1 MSDRKSHLHR
11 YPDGSIN
18 FRYQRKTLGRLP
30 LPEGSA
36 AFNAE
41 YDRLLGSV
49 VGKAKKRGR
58 PAAVIKPKSTSPTI
72 GLFVARW
79 KASDFFAHPQKPGL
93 KEVPLAP
100 GTQYH
105 YRLALDLLD
114 KQGVTGLSFAD
125 LTPHKAN
132 LYIQKIRREFNGSAA
147 RMQMTVLSNL
157 WTFARNYPDFNGG
170 DRPNPMIGREI
181 TNPYKLKR
189 EHQPWPEQVQYDF
202 LAACDENLHLAFHLL
217 ICTGQRISDVAA
229 MKRDQYDG
237 TYIALTQQ
245 KDRSKTPMKI
255 KAPKKLRDV
264 LAKAKRSNSSDFIL
278 THKWGQPYKV
288 KSLSMSIGNVL
299 RAIGHDGYSAHGF
312 RKNAG
317 IMLAENGAN
326 VQVIMAAL
334 GHKTPKMALY
344 YCRLADQKKLADQA
358 ADILDLAFEQRDEA
372 RANRAVE
379 RRSRLKL
386 V

>member
-1 MSDRKSHLHR
+1 MTDRSKYLQR
-11 YPDGSIN
+11 FPDGGIS
-18 FRYQRKTLGRLP
+18 FRFQRKTIGRLP

-41 YDRLLGSV
+41 YDRLLASV
-49 VGKAKKRGR
+49 IDKAKKRGR
-58 PAAVIKPKSTSPTI
+58 PAAMIKPKSIGPTI

-79 KASDFFAHPQKPGL
+79 KASDFFSHPQKPGL
-93 KEVPLAP
+93 KEVPLAA

-105 YRLALDLLD
+105 YRLALNLLH

-132 LYIQKIRREFNGSAA
+132 LYIQKIRREVNGSAA

-157 WTFARNYPDFNGG
+157 WSFARNFPDFDGG
-170 DRPNPMIGREI
+170 DRANPMIGREI

-189 EHQPWPEQVQYDF
+189 EHQPWPEQVQDDF
-202 LAACDENLHLAFHLL
+202 LAACDENLYVAFHLL
-217 ICTGQRISDVAA
+217 LCTGQRISDVAR
-229 MKRDQYDG
+229 MKRDQYNG
-237 TYIALTQQ
+237 AHITLTQK
-245 KDRSKTPMKI
+245 KDRTQTPMKI
-255 KAPKKLRDV
+255 KAPKLLREV
-264 LAKAKRSNSSDFIL
+264 LAKAKKSNSCDNLL
-278 THKWGQPYKV
+278 THKWGRPYAV
-288 KSLSMSIGNVL
+288 KSLSMAISTVL
-299 RAIGHDGYSAHGF
+299 RDIGQDGFTAHGL

-358 ADILDLAFEQRDEA
+358 ADILDMVFERRDAA
-372 RANRAVE
+372 RASRVTE
-379 RRSRLKL
+379 RRSRLRI